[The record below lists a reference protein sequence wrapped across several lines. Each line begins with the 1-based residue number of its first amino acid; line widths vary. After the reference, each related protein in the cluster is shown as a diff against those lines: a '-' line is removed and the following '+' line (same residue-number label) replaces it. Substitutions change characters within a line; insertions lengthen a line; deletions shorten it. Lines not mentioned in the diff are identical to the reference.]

1 MAGFKKGSMPYYQMS
16 IGMFT
21 NIAKKIHEKAPQCD
35 DNVKGLVRLYADY
48 VVEDIPDI
56 ETGEELVEA
65 MMKKILEN

>member
-1 MAGFKKGSMPYYQMS
+1 MAGFKKGSMPHYQMS

-35 DNVKGLVRLYADY
+35 DNLKGLVRLYADY
-48 VVEDIPDI
+48 AVEDIPDI

>member
-35 DNVKGLVRLYADY
+35 DNVRGLVRLYADY
-48 VVEDIPDI
+48 VVEDVPDI

>member
-21 NIAKKIHEKAPQCD
+21 NIAKKIHEEAPQCD
-35 DNVKGLVRLYADY
+35 DNIKGLVRLYADY
-48 VVEDIPDI
+48 AVEDVPDI

>member
-35 DNVKGLVRLYADY
+35 DNVRGLVRLYADY

>member
-35 DNVKGLVRLYADY
+35 DNLNGLVRLYADY
-48 VVEDIPDI
+48 VVEDVPDI

>member
-1 MAGFKKGSMPYYQMS
+1 MS

-35 DNVKGLVRLYADY
+35 DNLKGLVRLYADY
-48 VVEDIPDI
+48 VVEDVPDI

>member
-35 DNVKGLVRLYADY
+35 DNLKGLVRLYADY
-48 VVEDIPDI
+48 VVEDVPDI

>member
-35 DNVKGLVRLYADY
+35 DNLKGLIRLYADY
-48 VVEDIPDI
+48 AVEDVPDI

>member
-48 VVEDIPDI
+48 VVEDVPDI